1 VVEIRQVEVIL
12 IRVILGDQSMK
23 RTAAAWAAI
32 LLTLAVIVVAGLALF
47 AWYISGYNKAV
58 ALSQGAKE
66 AWSNVDTA
74 LQRRLDLVPNLVETV
89 KGYAKHEKE
98 IFENI
103 AAART
108 KYFQADTPAAKMAA
122 ANDLSGLLSRL
133 LLLKEAYP
141 ELKANQNFLA
151 LQDQLEG
158 TENRI
163 NVARTRYNEAA
174 KALNTYA
181 KEFFGSFFC
190 RRAGVQPVEYFEASP
205 AAAEPPKVA
214 F

>member
-1 VVEIRQVEVIL
+1 MRRNGAVWPAILVVVIL
-12 IRVILGDQSMK
+12 LAVC
-23 RTAAAWAAI
+23 AAAA
-32 LLTLAVIVVAGLALF
+32 F
-47 AWYISGYNKAV
+47 AWYIGGYNKAV
-58 ALSQGAKE
+58 NLSQGAKE
-66 AWSNVDTA
+66 AWSNVDTT
-74 LQRRLDLVPNLVETV
+74 LQRRMDLIPNLVATV
-89 KGYAKHEKE
+89 KGYATHEKE

-108 KYFQADTPAAKMAA
+108 KYFQSNSPADKMAA
-122 ANDLSGLLSRL
+122 ANDMSGLLSRL

-141 ELKANQNFLA
+141 ELKANQNFLS

-174 KALNTYA
+174 KALNTYQ
-181 KEFFGSFFC
+181 KEYFGSFFC
-190 RRAGVQPVEYFEASP
+190 KSAKVEAVPYFEAAP
-205 AAAEPPKVA
+205 AAQEAPKVA

>member
-1 VVEIRQVEVIL
+1 
-12 IRVILGDQSMK
+12 MK
-23 RTAAAWAAI
+23 RTAAAWPAI
-32 LLTLAVIVVAGLALF
+32 LAVFVILVIIAVALF

-58 ALSQGAKE
+58 GLSQAAKE

-89 KGYAKHEKE
+89 KGYATHEKE

-103 AAART
+103 ANART
-108 KYFQADTPAAKMAA
+108 KYFQSDAPADKIAAS
-122 ANDLSGLLSRL
+122 NELSGLLSRL
-133 LLLKEAYP
+133 LMLKETYP

-174 KALNTYA
+174 RSLNTYSQ
-181 KEFFGSFFC
+181 EFFGSFFC
-190 RRAGVQPVEYFEASP
+190 RSANVAPVEYFEAAPESKE
-205 AAAEPPKVA
+205 APKVT

>member
-1 VVEIRQVEVIL
+1 
-12 IRVILGDQSMK
+12 MK
-23 RTAAAWAAI
+23 RSGAAWIAMVVV
-32 LLTLAVIVVAGLALF
+32 LLVLLVAVGVIF
-47 AWYISGYNKAV
+47 TWYISGYNRAV

-74 LQRRLDLVPNLVETV
+74 LQRRMDLIPNLVETV

-103 AAART
+103 AQART
-108 KYFQADTPAAKMAA
+108 KYFQSNTPADKMAA
-122 ANDLSGLLSRL
+122 SNDMTGLLSRL
-133 LLLKEAYP
+133 LLLKETYP
-141 ELKANQNFLA
+141 ELKANQSFLS

-181 KEFFGSFFC
+181 SEYFGSFFC
-190 RRAGVQPVEYFEASP
+190 KSAKVEPVPYFEAAP
-205 AAAEPPKVA
+205 AAKEAPKVT